1 MRGNCYEKYKKS
13 AFSVVNLEN
22 IQEMCKKFNEFCES
36 ISKSITT
43 ESIRDEIKNSLIYNT
58 NQFFYEDSDSDI
70 YIDVD
75 SVVTELSKTSV
86 ANEDII
92 NCKEMFF
99 KARNNAVIDYWN
111 SDGDIGSVGVYFS
124 TLIEGNYLS
133 VNHPSG
139 YVKGKISNQIDFL
152 NDFDGY
158 VPTIEGD
165 YSLLDK
171 IFTSNFN

>member
-1 MRGNCYEKYKKS
+1 
-13 AFSVVNLEN
+13 
-22 IQEMCKKFNEFCES
+22 
-36 ISKSITT
+36 
-43 ESIRDEIKNSLIYNT
+43 
-58 NQFFYEDSDSDI
+58 
-70 YIDVD
+70 
-75 SVVTELSKTSV
+75 
-86 ANEDII
+86 
-92 NCKEMFF
+92 MFF

-139 YVKGKISNQIDFL
+139 YVKGKISNQIDFV